1 VYEFL
6 IGFILILFPVFAE
19 SVPDYQ
25 KPFAPIYTDKP
36 VYSWTDKIIISINA
50 PSWNS
55 SPNQID
61 SIGQSQSHSIK
72 ISSGE
77 NFLEPYRLTET
88 SSNSGIFSGE
98 VILTGFLHDVNGD
111 GIFDTNPKTFGTG
124 PTNGFLESDVDDS
137 ISISFEFADGVVLV
151 ESVPVNWNHG
161 TIKFSKD
168 TFLSNDLIQVR
179 VIDSDLNLNPEMI
192 DTVDIEIFSDS
203 DASGLS
209 ITAIETSER
218 SGNFISTFSL
228 SQNTSS
234 GNVLYAIPGDTI
246 MAKYDDYTLPKPFSK
261 SDSQSVETSAVVDY
275 YISSINRIHVLPI
288 FLSDGFGNPVTSF
301 LPDIQMQMVGTI
313 ENEIIYDQ
321 EFIYFFQIKNSKDT
335 IISLSWIQGKL
346 SPNQIL
352 EISQSWIAPN
362 SDNYVLETY
371 VWNSL
376 NELIPLS
383 PPSYTSINIQW
394 SFLSQFWYLFKKIIF
409 KLIF

>member
-383 PPSYTSINIQW
+383 PPSYTSINIQ
-394 SFLSQFWYLFKKIIF
+394 
-409 KLIF
+409 